1 MERKNFYFNKFM
13 PIRLK
18 PTRRRLLFG
27 WCSVHLAY
35 CFPSV
40 SKNWIPDSL
49 SAELGFRVTIVN
61 GIPDSLSCIPDSTV
75 NKHISYIEKLSLRA
89 PSLFGAF
96 KKGLERET
104 SAFGS
109 FILVK

>member
-1 MERKNFYFNKFM
+1 M

-27 WCSVHLAY
+27 WRSVHLAY

-61 GIPDSLSCIPDSTV
+61 GILDSLSCIPDSTV

-89 PSLFGAF
+89 SFWRIQ
-96 KKGLERET
+96 ER
-104 SAFGS
+104 ARARNIS
-109 FILVK
+109 FWILHFSQITLNHSR